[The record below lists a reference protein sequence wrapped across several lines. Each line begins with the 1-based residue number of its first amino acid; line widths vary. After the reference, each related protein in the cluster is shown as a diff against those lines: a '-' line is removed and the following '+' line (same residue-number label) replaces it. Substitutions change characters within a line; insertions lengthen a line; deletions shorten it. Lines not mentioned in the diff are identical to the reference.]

1 MSCRKYKK
9 MLFLDRPGEL
19 SPGEQKELQRHL
31 LTCAACT
38 KLQEKIENDKA
49 IIERLRQTA
58 ANVPNAPQL
67 TDDILAGIRLQRR
80 ATNIPKKHRTDI
92 ISARLTLPRLRFIL
106 TTFVI
111 LILAAFLGQE
121 VMILGRIS
129 KLEKQLAD
137 KPTVQSHDIQ
147 ESAVLK
153 SFLKNLNQL
162 DLVKDDKILVNK
174 KSLETLLKSYGEL
187 KMSNRILLQYLQDHK
202 AEIEGFYEKSINP
215 DQIEKVLKKDKR
227 FRQLIRES

>member
-1 MSCRKYKK
+1 

-19 SPGEQKELQRHL
+19 SQSEQKELQQHL
-31 LTCAACT
+31 LTCTACA
-38 KLQEKIENDKA
+38 KLQEKIENDAA

-58 ANVPNAPQL
+58 VNVPNAFQL
-67 TDDILAGIRLQRR
+67 TDDILYSVKLQRR
-80 ATNIPKKHRTDI
+80 ALNIQRKRWINNLFPRF
-92 ISARLTLPRLRFIL
+92 TLPRLRFVL
-106 TTFVI
+106 TTFVV
-111 LILAAFLGQE
+111 LIIAGFLGQE

-137 KPTVQSHDIQ
+137 KPTVQSHDIH
-147 ESAVLK
+147 ESAAMK
-153 SFLKNLNQL
+153 SFLKNLDQL
-162 DLVKDDKILVNK
+162 ALVKDDKILVNK